1 MAPHHRSMSRRL
13 KVLVASLALVGLAA
27 CSGAPKDEYVERPVD
42 ELYNTAQDLLEKQS
56 YREAGRAFEEVERQ
70 HPYSQWAV
78 RSQIMAAFSY
88 YEANAYDEAVGAAE
102 RFLDLH
108 PGHEDA
114 AYAYYLIGVSHYEQ
128 ISDVGRDQE
137 MTEKSL
143 QSFRE
148 LIRRY
153 PDSDYARDARL
164 KVDLGEDHL
173 AGKQMEI
180 ARYYQRRD
188 QFVAAINRFRTVIDR
203 YQTTTHA
210 PEALYRLTE
219 CYLALGVRDEAK
231 SAAAVLGH
239 NFPGSVW
246 YERAYAL
253 LEGEEGKAAG
263 GKSTIFGGL
272 F

>member
-1 MAPHHRSMSRRL
+1 MAL
-13 KVLVASLALVGLAA
+13 LVLIG
-27 CSGAPKDEYVERPVD
+27 CSGNNKDAYVDRPVD
-42 ELYNTAQDLLEKQS
+42 ELYNTAQDLLEKREYQ
-56 YREAGRAFEEVERQ
+56 EAGRAFEEVERQ
-70 HPYSQWAV
+70 HPYSIWAV

-88 YEANAYDEAVGAAE
+88 YEANAYDDAIGAAE

-108 PGHEDA
+108 PGNEEA
-114 AYAYYLIGVSHYEQ
+114 PYAYYLIGVSYYEQ

-143 QSFRE
+143 QSFKE

-153 PDSDYARDARL
+153 PDTDYARDARL

-188 QFVAAINRFRTVIDR
+188 QYVAAINRFRSVVEKF
-203 YQTTTHA
+203 QTTTHA

-219 CYLALGVRDEAK
+219 CYLALGVRDEAQ
-231 SAAAVLGH
+231 SAAAVLGY
-239 NFPGSVW
+239 NFPGNVW

-253 LEGEEGKAAG
+253 LEEQQLKPATAQGSWLGN
-263 GKSTIFGGL
+263 L
-272 F
+272 L